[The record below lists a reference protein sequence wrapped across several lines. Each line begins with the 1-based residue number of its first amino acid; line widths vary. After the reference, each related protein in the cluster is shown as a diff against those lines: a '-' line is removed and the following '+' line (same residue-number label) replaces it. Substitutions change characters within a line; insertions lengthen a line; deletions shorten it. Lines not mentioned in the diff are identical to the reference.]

1 MHLGSMKPSWSCSQ
15 ESAHATLSKETID
28 TDQNGCHYACTS
40 STCAISGDDRS
51 RRWFD
56 FSTNIG
62 ANHGRVG
69 FHGFNDIVWRW
80 SRFGSDRRLESIK
93 GGSGLTM
100 VKDGSTDS
108 RVAWLEE
115 GCMAWGGLHGL
126 SSSISTRTRY
136 CGFDKD
142 PRRVSWSHSVHQSSS
157 KTQKSLSKIWH
168 CHNSLKKVLV
178 CQTQSS

>member
-100 VKDGSTDS
+100 VKDGSTDR

-115 GCMAWGGLHGL
+115 GCMAWVAALAPGPDTVGLIKIQGESAEVIQCTSHH
-126 SSSISTRTRY
+126 
-136 CGFDKD
+136 
-142 PRRVSWSHSVHQSSS
+142 PRQ
-157 KTQKSLSKIWH
+157 KKSLSKSWYVKLSQA
-168 CHNSLKKVLV
+168 NS
-178 CQTQSS
+178 